1 MKTLLYITFTASISF
16 LSVSCKD
23 RKSTEETRKEYEDA
37 KEQANASLQQMLKE
51 LEAEEGK
58 RKFDEEHLK
67 LQQEKSDKIGTIKDL
82 DEHSEHV
89 EKLLKSAKDYQESQ
103 TGHIAKEAKVGT
115 LALSKLAE
123 ETKPQADKIKELLT
137 AQDHSDIK
145 TTEDIDSKITIV
157 NDYLVINN
165 QLKTFHAKGL
175 RSHIVDLL
183 KQEGFSDDQRI
194 DYLLR
199 FDAYYDLQKPL
210 YLEMRELDKK
220 MCKIVIQR
228 LNILK
233 ENLGNWKFNVSR
245 KAPTFDTALSPD
257 VIKTFNDAGIEF
269 NLLAQEQ
276 INVQKQLVKFSQQ

>member
-1 MKTLLYITFTASISF
+1 MKTLLYITFAASISF

-233 ENLGNWKFNVSR
+233 ENLGNWKFNPTR